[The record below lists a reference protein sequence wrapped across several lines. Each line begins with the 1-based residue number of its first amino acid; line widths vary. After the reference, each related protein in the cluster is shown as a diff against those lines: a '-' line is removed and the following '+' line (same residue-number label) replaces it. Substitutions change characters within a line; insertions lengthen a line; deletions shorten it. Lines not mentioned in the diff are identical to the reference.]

1 MFIRGIE
8 LTSNEWDILLPQVD
22 ELLRQ
27 SPEFTSPTYSLK
39 SLKSVNDLFILVKPD
54 KKEFI
59 DLLAK
64 LKLQWAEIEIKKQE
78 EI

>member
-1 MFIRGIE
+1 MITLGIE
-8 LTSNEWDILLPQVD
+8 LTNQEWEQLLPQVD

-64 LKLQWAEIEIKKQE
+64 LNLQWAEIEIKKQE

>member
-1 MFIRGIE
+1 M
-8 LTSNEWDILLPQVD
+8 
-22 ELLRQ
+22 
-27 SPEFTSPTYSLK
+27 K

-64 LKLQWAEIEIKKQE
+64 LNLQWAEIEIKKQE

>member
-1 MFIRGIE
+1 MITGIE
-8 LTSNEWDILLPQVD
+8 LNNQQWEELLPQVD
-22 ELLRQ
+22 ELLKQ

-39 SLKSVNDLFILVKPD
+39 GLKSVNDLFILVKPD

-64 LKLQWAEIEIKKQE
+64 LNLQWAEIEIKKQE

>member
-1 MFIRGIE
+1 MITQGIE
-8 LTSNEWDILLPQVD
+8 LNNQEWEQFLPQVD

-64 LKLQWAEIEIKKQE
+64 LNLQWAEIEIKKQE